1 MPGTIMSMG
10 LDYDQARKWAKE
22 IPNKGLIRY
31 YMAGN
36 IERVI
41 VVGSQALSEMMGP
54 KVYDFPKSESLRV
67 KLERFTGNGV
77 LLAEGDEHKMQRRGL
92 LPALAF
98 RHIKVLYPIFW
109 AKSVEMANSIE
120 YQRQNGS
127 KQVTIQ
133 VSDWAGRAT
142 LDIIG
147 LAVMGRDFNSVQ
159 NPNTEFHLVYKK
171 LNMKPNMW
179 TRLLILLSLL
189 TFGFKMFFRLPTK
202 WNRDSKQAANYIR
215 RYARKVVQDTK
226 ARLTK
231 GDHDHKDIASL
242 LMSSGMFSEKNLV
255 DQIITFLVAG
265 HETTAA
271 SLQWAVYALCIHP
284 EAQARLRDEVCSQLI
299 SQSGQT
305 INAQAIDSLP
315 YLNAFC
321 NEVLRFYPP
330 VPSTVREAGVDTS
343 LAGTFIPKGTTL
355 LILAGVTN
363 LEETHWGADA
373 MEFRPERWLAR
384 GRANS
389 GGADS
394 NYANLTF
401 LAGHRGC
408 IVSRFEMELE
418 NPDKKLEVV
427 RAISAAP
434 ADGVIAKLTL
444 LE

>member
-1 MPGTIMSMG
+1 MG
-10 LDYDQARKWAKE
+10 LDYEQARKWTKD
-22 IPNKGLIRY
+22 IPNCGLIRY

-36 IERVI
+36 IERVM

-77 LLAEGDEHKMQRRGL
+77 LLSEGDEHKMQRRGL
-92 LPALAF
+92 LPALAY
-98 RHIKVLYPIFW
+98 RHIKDMYPIFLS
-109 AKSVEMANSIE
+109 KSTEMADAIE
-120 YQRQNGS
+120 KQKEAGS
-127 KQVTIQ
+127 NEVTIQ

-159 NPNTEFHLVYKK
+159 DPKTEFHRVYHK
-171 LNMKPNMW
+171 LNMRPSLWN
-179 TRLLILLSLL
+179 RILILLSIL
-189 TFGFKMFFRLPTK
+189 TFGFKMFFQLPTHG
-202 WNRDSKQAANYIR
+202 
-215 RYARKVVQDTK
+215 V
-226 ARLTK
+226 
-231 GDHDHKDIASL
+231 
-242 LMSSGMFSEKNLV
+242 FSEENMV

-271 SLQWAVYALCIHP
+271 SLQWAVYALCIYP
-284 EAQARLRDEVCSQLI
+284 EIQTRLRDEVRDKLS
-299 SQSGQT
+299 SGAVT
-305 INAQAIDSLP
+305 AEDIDGLP

-330 VPSTVREAGVDTS
+330 VPSTVREARVDTS

-355 LILAGVTN
+355 LILAGATN
-363 LEETHWGADA
+363 LEESHWGPGAGR
-373 MEFRPERWLAR
+373 FSPERWLGQ

-401 LAGHRGC
+401 LQGSRGC
-408 IVSRFEMELE
+408 IGKGFARSELLCLVAVLASRFKMELQDS
-418 NPDKKLEVV
+418 NKKLEVV
-427 RAISAAP
+427 RSISAAP
-434 ADGVIAKLTL
+434 SDGVMARLTP
-444 LE
+444 LEG